1 MPSLFDRAIESL
13 GRPGRDDDLPP
24 PGVDAEARHWEG
36 EDRGEGEDRAHVRRD
51 ADPAH
56 VWSRDRFFKGDG
68 SWTPCPPVI
77 DVTGPPRFLCYGPG
91 VPLEAGRWRVRI
103 SFELCPDAAR
113 RSYLVQFGAGADYTT
128 VDSKAGQPG
137 RRDIEIEHF
146 MKEADIAYVRI
157 WVARAAFHGELRFIE
172 AMAKKIAISESR
184 CV

>member
-1 MPSLFDRAIESL
+1 MLNLFGRAIESL
-13 GRPGRDDDLPP
+13 GLPGRDDDLPP
-24 PGVDAEARHWEG
+24 LGVGAEARRREG
-36 EDRGEGEDRAHVRRD
+36 EDRGEGEDRARVWRD

-68 SWTPCPPVI
+68 SWTPCPPAI

-91 VPLEAGRWRVRI
+91 VLLEAGLWKVRI

-128 VDSKAGQPG
+128 VDSKAGRPG

-146 MKEADIAYVRI
+146 MREDDIVYVRI

-172 AMAKKIAISESR
+172 AMAKKIAPSESW